1 MMMSEETKDENK
13 QEQPE
18 LPENQYAVEEAGALK
33 RKIVVTVPR
42 KRIDAKFEEMF
53 GELSTSAQIPGFRVG
68 RAPKRLVEKRFG
80 KEVSG
85 DVKNAMIGESLGGA
99 LEKTGLK
106 TIGEPDIDVEKIELP
121 ESGDMTYSFEVE
133 IVPDFELP
141 KLEGIKVKARKV
153 EMTEKLVDDYIEQ
166 LRQERAKFETTEEA
180 AAEGDIVIAGAK
192 ITGEGIEPADRPG
205 LYLRVAP
212 GQVDGLPLVDLGK
225 ELAGKR
231 AGETATLKVKAPDA
245 HPNEQWREKEL
256 TVEITLSEVRHRVLA
271 EINEEFATSAGFESL
286 EDLKKFIRERLAQRL
301 EHQRRQ
307 QMRDEVVKYLV
318 DSVKFD
324 LPETAVKRNTANV
337 LRRRYMD
344 LLYQGAPKEKIDENI
359 ATLQAQATEQARMN
373 MTVSFILGKIADE
386 KEIEVGDAEVNS
398 RIALMASQNNRR
410 PERLRQELEQDGS
423 IDELLMSM
431 REEKALDLLLE
442 KADIED
448 APAEDEDNQ
457 AKAE

>member
-1 MMMSEETKDENK
+1 M
-13 QEQPE
+13 
-18 LPENQYAVEEAGALK
+18 
-33 RKIVVTVPR
+33 
-42 KRIDAKFEEMF
+42 
-53 GELSTSAQIPGFRVG
+53 
-68 RAPKRLVEKRFG
+68 
-80 KEVSG
+80 
-85 DVKNAMIGESLGGA
+85 
-99 LEKTGLK
+99 
-106 TIGEPDIDVEKIELP
+106 
-121 ESGDMTYSFEVE
+121 
-133 IVPDFELP
+133 
-141 KLEGIKVKARKV
+141 
-153 EMTEKLVDDYIEQ
+153 
-166 LRQERAKFETTEEA
+166 
-180 AAEGDIVIAGAK
+180 
-192 ITGEGIEPADRPG
+192 
-205 LYLRVAP
+205 
-212 GQVDGLPLVDLGK
+212 DGLPLVDLGK